1 MAKRNLYSRAN
12 LLEYYERELKYCVEK
27 SLASPGMK
35 DYYVGKADGIR
46 YALQLLGDKV

>member
-1 MAKRNLYSRAN
+1 MAKRNLYSRN
-12 LLEYYERELKYCVEK
+12 DLLTYYTRELKYCEEK
-27 SLASPGMK
+27 MLDSPQLK